1 MHTSSLIILIL
12 VYVDD
17 VIVTSSNLAIIQWI
31 ITILS
36 TKFAFKD
43 LGQLKYV
50 LDIEVKY
57 FSGGLYISQ
66 AMYTKDWL
74 RKSNMLDCS
83 AMATPVSTKDSPTTN
98 DSQHVNPTKY
108 RTLVGSLQYL
118 TFTRPDITHA
128 VNRVC
133 QHLQ

>member
-1 MHTSSLIILIL
+1 
-12 VYVDD
+12 
-17 VIVTSSNLAIIQWI
+17 
-31 ITILS
+31 
-36 TKFAFKD
+36 
-43 LGQLKYV
+43 
-50 LDIEVKY
+50 
-57 FSGGLYISQ
+57 
-66 AMYTKDWL
+66 
-74 RKSNMLDCS
+74 MLDCS